1 MNGKPTRG
9 VLLIIIAILTFP
21 FSLFIYLGLKL
32 YEGSNYKVAQRR
44 AFAKIVNGIAGGE
57 AVRVPECNS
66 YGRNARPNY
75 NKNGN
80 YNNSDGNNDD
90 SESYGKERERS
101 VGSFLKMLEKL
112 DSYKVFN
119 SFYLIADNGS
129 YQEIDHIVV
138 GKTGIFHIETKAY
151 KGDVT
156 IGTDGS
162 WSRTRYGQLERLYN
176 PASQIDMHELL
187 IKNVLGT
194 KYPVNSIINVATE
207 LEETNLTGKENCR
220 YPIVHYKDL
229 QSYIMTYNSGTTLT
243 DEEIKAIGY
252 QIHTHLSNEK
262 PKS

>member
-1 MNGKPTRG
+1 MNNKPTRSG
-9 VLLIIIAILTFP
+9 LLIIIAILTFP

-32 YEGSNYKVAQRR
+32 YEGSNYKISQRK

-57 AVRVPECNS
+57 AVKVPEYTHYN
-66 YGRNARPNY
+66 RNG
-75 NKNGN
+75 KNTRQN
-80 YNNSDGNNDD
+80 YNNNNSNNSNEDD

-101 VGSFLKMLEKL
+101 VGSFLKMLERL
-112 DSYKVFN
+112 DNYKVFN

-156 IGTDGS
+156 IGNDGS
-162 WSRTRYGQLERLYN
+162 WSRVRYGRLENLDN

-194 KYPVNSIINVATE
+194 KYPVHSVVNIATE
-207 LEETNLTGKENCR
+207 LDEATLTGKENCR

-229 QSYIMTYNSGTTLT
+229 QSYIMNYHSDTILT
-243 DEEIKAIGY
+243 DEEIKEIGY
-252 QIHTHLSNEK
+252 QIYTHLSNEK
-262 PKS
+262 PIN